1 MTFETFFQRVRQA
14 TEIDTQ
20 KELARILGIGAPAIT
35 LAKRRGV
42 PKSWSLK
49 VASIFQI
56 NPAWLETGEGPVSQ
70 SQQPRARF
78 VPQVS
83 ARACAGA
90 GSFEV
95 QDNIV
100 DHIPFDQTWIQRKGN
115 PERMVVLQVIGESMS
130 PEIEDGDH
138 ILVDTSQTG
147 LTSQAVYL
155 VGLEDTIQV
164 KRIQCSHGVVVLL
177 STNRRFVPVTLQGD
191 ELDTLRVIG
200 RVLWSSRE
208 Y

>member
-14 TEIDTQ
+14 TDIGTQ
-20 KELARILGIGAPAIT
+20 KELASILGIGAPAIT

-49 VASIFQI
+49 IASIFQI
-56 NPAWLETGEGPVSQ
+56 SPVWLETGEGPVSQ
-70 SQQPRARF
+70 SHQLRTSF

-95 QDNIV
+95 QDNVV
-100 DHIPFDQTWIQRKGN
+100 DEIPFQQDWIQRKGN
-115 PERMVVLQVIGESMS
+115 PKKMIVLEVIGESMS

-138 ILVDTSQTG
+138 ILVDTSQTA
-147 LTSQAVYL
+147 LASQAVYL
-155 VGLEDTIQV
+155 VTLEDTIQV
-164 KRIQCSHGVVVLL
+164 KRIQCSHEVVVLL
-177 STNRRFVPVTLQGD
+177 SANRKFTPVTLQGD

>member
-14 TEIDTQ
+14 TEIGTQ
-20 KELARILGIGAPAIT
+20 KELARFLGIGAPAIT

-49 VASIFQI
+49 IASIFQI
-56 NPAWLETGEGPVSQ
+56 SPLWLETGEGPITQ
-70 SQQPRARF
+70 TQQPRARL

-83 ARACAGA
+83 AKACAGD

-95 QDNIV
+95 QDNVV
-100 DHIPFDQTWIQRKGN
+100 DEIPFQQDWIQRKGN
-115 PERMVVLQVIGESMS
+115 PEKMIVLEVIGESMS

-138 ILVDTSQTG
+138 ILVDTSQTA

-164 KRIQCSHGVVVLL
+164 KRIQCSHEVVVLL
-177 STNRRFVPVTLQGD
+177 STNRTFAPVTLQGD